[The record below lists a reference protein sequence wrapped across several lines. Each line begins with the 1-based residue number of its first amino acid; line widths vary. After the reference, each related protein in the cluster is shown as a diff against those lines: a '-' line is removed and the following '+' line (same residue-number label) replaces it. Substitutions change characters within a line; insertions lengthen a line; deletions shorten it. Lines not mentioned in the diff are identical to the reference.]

1 MLNIILLKLIAQTVD
16 KILVRSKNNKF
27 HLPSTIATATASSY
41 LVFRANVLKG
51 TDLLLSH
58 CRHDCHH
65 KVLSFTKPIFN
76 LYTGK

>member
-1 MLNIILLKLIAQTVD
+1 MLNIILLKLISQTVD
-16 KILVRSKNNKF
+16 KILVRSKNKKF
-27 HLPSTIATATASSY
+27 HLQSAIATATASY
-41 LVFRANVLKG
+41 LVFGANVLKG

-65 KVLSFTKPIFN
+65 KVLSFAKPIFN